1 MERQDQQLQQ
11 LTLTVNININDI
23 RDLFSHLNGKPF
35 HLSVSSESEATR
47 LLPPMGY
54 LLISIDNEELS
65 ILFWS
70 IFIYLILRVMGRKRQ
85 KPKVKVHTLRTS
97 GSFFTNQ
104 LPIEPSQISCYIL
117 FTFMKHFTNIND
129 C

>member
-70 IFIYLILRVMGRKRQ
+70 IFNRATDISLSSLTKDSNIITYLWSTI
-85 KPKVKVHTLRTS
+85 
-97 GSFFTNQ
+97 FFTNDLEVGQ
-104 LPIEPSQISCYIL
+104 NLL
-117 FTFMKHFTNIND
+117 GKHSLR
-129 C
+129 